1 MAIPI
6 FEVQFD
12 KDGNV
17 FQAAQEADI
26 LRYLTTAPGNQTTDV
41 VALSHGWNNDMDEA
55 RTLYRKFLGNL
66 ETLLPAAK
74 AGKVIAIGVLWP
86 SKKFAEK
93 DLIPSGSAAF
103 DPFELLSPLL
113 AEQVEQLKHTL
124 GSADADKLL
133 DAAAALLPQLENSAS
148 AQREFV
154 SMLATA
160 IAPHVD
166 AKQSSHEEGALS
178 LATQDG
184 AEVLQKLSAPVET
197 QAVDTSGG
205 GAASFS
211 DSPGGA
217 AGMGGLLSSITAGAS
232 RLLNLM
238 TYYTMKDR
246 AGAVGRNGVNPLLNR
261 IQSGISKD
269 IRLHLAGHSFGG
281 RLMTATVDGPARL
294 RVSTLLLLQAAFSHN
309 GFAQKY
315 DGQHDGFFLNV
326 VAQQKVSGP
335 ILVTH
340 SDKDKAVGTAYPLAS
355 RISGDT
361 AAAFG
366 DASDIYGGIGRN
378 GAQHMGDLAQD
389 VTLLAAKAA
398 YQLTPGKLVYNF
410 DGDNVITSHGDV
422 ARPET
427 AWLMATRI
435 AS

>member
-12 KDGNV
+12 KNGNV
-17 FQAAQEADI
+17 FQPQQEADI
-26 LRYLTTAPGNQTTDV
+26 LRFLTTPGNQVTDL

-55 RTLYRKFLGNL
+55 RTLYRKFLRHL
-66 ETLLPAAK
+66 EPLLPAAK
-74 AGKVIAIGVLWP
+74 ADKVAAIGVLWP
-86 SKKFAEK
+86 SKRFAEK

-113 AEQVEQLKHTL
+113 AEQVEQLKNTL

-133 DAAAALLPQLENSAS
+133 DDAAALLPRLENSAS
-148 AQREFV
+148 AQRDFV
-154 SMLATA
+154 AKLAAA
-160 IAPHVD
+160 IAPHLD
-166 AKQSSHEEGALS
+166 AKQSSHEEGASS

-184 AEVLQKLSAPVET
+184 AELLQKLSAPVET
-197 QAVDTSGG
+197 ATVDTAGG
-205 GAASFS
+205 GAASLS
-211 DSPGGA
+211 DTAGGA
-217 AGMGGLLSSITAGAS
+217 AGMGSLLSSITAGAS
-232 RLLNLM
+232 RLMNLF
-238 TYYTMKDR
+238 TYFTMKDR
-246 AGAVGRNGVNPLLNR
+246 AGIVGRNGVNPMLNR
-261 IQSGISKD
+261 IQNGISKD

-281 RLMTATVDGPARL
+281 RLMTATVDGPAPL

-315 DGQHDGFFLNV
+315 DGQHDGFFMNV
-326 VAQQKVSGP
+326 VAQKKVSGP

-340 SDKDKAVGTAYPLAS
+340 SDKDQAVGTAYPLAS
-355 RISGDT
+355 RIGGDT

-378 GAQHMGDLAQD
+378 GAQHMGDAAQD
-389 VTLLAAKAA
+389 VTLLAAQSP
-398 YQLTPGKLVYNF
+398 YQLAPGKLIYNF
-410 DGDNVITSHGDV
+410 DGNDVITGHSDV

-427 AWLMATRI
+427 AWLMALRI

>member
-12 KDGNV
+12 KNGNV
-17 FQAAQEADI
+17 FQPQQEADI
-26 LRYLTTAPGNQTTDV
+26 LRFLTTPPGNQTTDV

-66 ETLLPAAK
+66 DLLLPAAK

-103 DPFELLSPLL
+103 DPFALLSPLL
-113 AEQVEQLKHTL
+113 SEQVEQLKNTL
-124 GSADADKLL
+124 ASADADKLL
-133 DAAAALLPQLENSAS
+133 DDAAGLLPQLENSAS
-148 AQREFV
+148 AQRDFV
-154 SMLATA
+154 AKLAAA
-160 IAPHVD
+160 IAPHLD
-166 AKQSSHEEGALS
+166 AKQSSPEEGAS
-178 LATQDG
+178 SFATQDG
-184 AEVLQKLSAPVET
+184 AELLQKLSAPVET
-197 QAVDTSGG
+197 ATVDTGGG
-205 GAASFS
+205 GAAGFN
-211 DSPGGA
+211 DNAGGA
-217 AGMGGLLSSITAGAS
+217 AGLGNLLSSITAGAS
-232 RLLNLM
+232 RLMNLF

-246 AGAVGRNGVNPLLNR
+246 AGIVGRNGVNPMLNR
-261 IQSGISKD
+261 IQNGISKD

-281 RLMTATVDGPARL
+281 RLMTATVDGPAPL

-315 DGQHDGFFLNV
+315 DGQHDGFFMNV
-326 VAQQKVSGP
+326 VAQKKVSGP

-340 SDKDKAVGTAYPLAS
+340 SDKDQAVGTAYPLAS
-355 RISGDT
+355 RIGGDT

-378 GAQHMGDLAQD
+378 GAQHMGDAAQD
-389 VTLLAAKAA
+389 VTLLAAQSP
-398 YQLTPGKLVYNF
+398 YQLAPGKLIYNF
-410 DGDNVITSHGDV
+410 DGNDVITGHSDV

-427 AWLMATRI
+427 AWLMALRI